1 MYCYKCFVSPSKH
14 DRLVNYE
21 SSAYTPFNIVLVF
34 CESCVVAIHNE
45 AALRGFIDA

>member
-1 MYCYKCFVSPSKH
+1 MIDWLITK
-14 DRLVNYE
+14 
-21 SSAYTPFNIVLVF
+21 SSAYTPFANIVLVF